1 MYITRNKTVEDWK
14 TLKKQLEG
22 SSDELLWRK
31 AFTDFFWG
39 RIQSRYIEPI
49 EKLREHDIYEGYGF
63 TILTLLCSLIEFLES
78 TYNGLKYVYCK
89 DKDLKCFEYN
99 KSKQCFVDFLTTKK
113 PFNNIFTEDT
123 AKEFYS
129 SIRCGLLHEASTKNG
144 WKVWAKSHSGSE
156 IICSQSK
163 TVYRDDFE
171 TAINKYIKLYGDEL
185 ASKKE
190 IQEAFLRKFDALCE

>member
-1 MYITRNKTVEDWK
+1 MYITSSKTVEDWK
-14 TLKKQLEG
+14 AIRVQLEG
-22 SSDELLWRK
+22 SVDELLWRK

-39 RIQSRYIEPI
+39 RIQSRYFEPI
-49 EKLREHDIYEGYGF
+49 EKLREHDAYDGYGF
-63 TILTLLCSLIEFLES
+63 TILTLLCSLVEFLES
-78 TYNGLKYVYCK
+78 TYKGHKYVFCK
-89 DKDLKCFEYN
+89 DSELKVFEYN

-113 PFNNIFTEDT
+113 PFDNVFTEAD

-144 WKVWAKSHSGSE
+144 WRVWASSHSGSE
-156 IICSQSK
+156 IICSKSK

-171 TAINKYIKLYGDEL
+171 SAIKKYINSYSNEL